1 MLMRIN
7 FDSKPFYGSGDNIYI
22 KAKLK
27 TFKESI
33 ITNFY
38 NEKVPKE
45 KEPKEKEQYKC

>member
-1 MLMRIN
+1 MVVVI
-7 FDSKPFYGSGDNIYI
+7 IYI